1 MATQAMQVTGTEVGS
16 PALRRTTVIIAI
28 ATALVVGAVIGRQTA
43 GTSKTESI
51 ARPAASISL
60 VGTNSADAARRAE
73 VYEALA
79 GIDGSI
85 TLVGTNSSDAAMR
98 AEVYQA
104 LSRLGRPTSETA
116 SRLTDA
122 ERRALVMRLVAAQS

>member
-1 MATQAMQVTGTEVGS
+1 QAMQVTGTEAGS

-60 VGTNSADAARRAE
+60 VGTNSADAARRAA

-79 GIDGSI
+79 GIDESI
-85 TLVGTNSSDAAMR
+85 TLVGTNSTDPAR
-98 AEVYQA
+98 RPQGHQA
-104 LSRLGRPTSETA
+104 LSGLGRATSDTA
-116 SRLTDA
+116 RPLTDA
-122 ERRALVMRLVAAQS
+122 ERRALVMRLVTEQS